1 MDFESTIPNA
11 TKREI
16 LLNSMIDLELDIYRL
31 GWATG
36 NPPDT
41 LSTSYTSPA
50 VEVNDPRA
58 LEQALEAAVARHV
71 SLKTERDSIPT

>member
-16 LLNSMIDLELDIYRL
+16 LLNSMTSTELDIYRL

-41 LSTSYTSPA
+41 LSTSYTAPA
-50 VEVNDPRA
+50 ADVNNPRA

-71 SLKTERDSIPT
+71 SLKTERDAIPA